1 MVTARSCFLP
11 SCCNLLQVN
20 TNFILRGHTVV
31 LRLCFLAYIFVYIY
45 IEKHVGI
52 KSKYCSIHIHTRTT
66 DRQTQ
71 TYIHTHT
78 HNTRARSHT
87 RVHIFLRF
95 AVFYV
100 SWIDA
105 NFLTGMMRCSLSCM
119 SRQSRICMAT
129 MLSTRIIHLGSLYCA
144 FVDYRKRRR
153 RRTAT
158 LRPAVSVTDRTRVH
172 RRRYVGQIS

>member
-31 LRLCFLAYIFVYIY
+31 YDYAFLHISLYTSIEKLVDIKVYIVPRTQAYIRYSSLSPSPLSAHATNIQ
-45 IEKHVGI
+45 INTHT
-52 KSKYCSIHIHTRTT
+52 HIA
-66 DRQTQ
+66 DRQTDD
-71 TYIHTHT
+71 TH
-78 HNTRARSHT
+78 
-87 RVHIFLRF
+87 VYIFLRF

-144 FVDYRKRRR
+144 FVDYREKKSIP
-153 RRTAT
+153 A
-158 LRPAVSVTDRTRVH
+158 LRVE
-172 RRRYVGQIS
+172 